1 MNLRTRIGHMSL
13 RTRMG
18 LVAGTAVALAV
29 VAVAT
34 IVYAGTRS
42 ELRGQID
49 RALQSRVRGFVRPPF
64 PPVFPGPVNRGELRP
79 FPRMPRLRG
88 GTGEQ
93 PPPAPFGGPVEA
105 VQVLSPSGEVFARRP
120 GTGRIPPDA
129 TAREIAA
136 RGSGS
141 VFEDRNVNGVHIRVL
156 TMGLG
161 ALGAVE
167 IARPLTEVDHAL
179 RRQLVLTI
187 LVGAAGIA
195 LAALLGVAIA
205 RTALAPVT
213 RFTRRTESLTRNPD
227 LAERLDVEGS
237 DELASLAQS
246 FNATLDS
253 LERSVEAQ
261 RNLVADASHELRT
274 PIATLRANVQLLESF
289 DQLSPDDREGLR
301 RDMLDELDELTGL
314 VGDVV
319 ELARGAQPGAAVDEV
334 RLDAIISDA
343 VARARRAAI
352 DVAFS
357 TDLEPTVVRGEG
369 DRIARAVSNLLDNA
383 RKWSPPG
390 GTVEVTL
397 RDGVVGVRDRG
408 PGFDEDDLPHVFD
421 RFYRADEARDM
432 PGSGLGLAI
441 VRQAADAHGGTVEA
455 ANAPGGGALLKVSFG
470 PPLEAREDA
479 GDSYV
484 SLTPAKPAS

>member
-1 MNLRTRIGHMSL
+1 MSLRTRIGHMSL

-49 RALQSRVRGFVRPPF
+49 RALQSRVRGFVTPAF
-64 PPVFPGPVNRGELRP
+64 PPALPGEGGRGDLRP
-79 FPRMPRLRG
+79 FPRAPRFHG
-88 GTGEQ
+88 GTGGA
-93 PPPAPFGGPVEA
+93 PPPPPFGGPVEA
-105 VQVLSPSGEVFARRP
+105 VQLVSPAGEVFGRRP
-120 GTGRIPPDA
+120 GMARIPPDSG
-129 TAREIAA
+129 AREIAG
-136 RGSGS
+136 RGSGTA
-141 VFEDRNVNGVHIRVL
+141 FEDRTVNGVHIRVM
-156 TMGLG
+156 TVGIG
-161 ALGAVE
+161 ALGAVQV
-167 IARPLTEVDHAL
+167 ARPLTEVDHAL
-179 RRQLVLTI
+179 RRQLVLTL

-213 RFTRRTESLTRNPD
+213 RFTRRTEFLTRNPD
-227 LAERLDVEGS
+227 LSERLDVEGR
-237 DELASLAQS
+237 DELARLAQS
-246 FNATLDS
+246 FNATLDA

-274 PIATLRANVQLLESF
+274 PIATLRANVQLLERYG
-289 DQLSPDDREGLR
+289 DLSPEDRAGLR

-334 RLDAIISDA
+334 RLDAIVSDA
-343 VARARRAAI
+343 VTRARRAAV

-357 TDLEPTVVRGEG
+357 AELAPTLVRGEG

-397 RDGVVGVRDRG
+397 RSGVVAVRDHG

-441 VRQAADAHGGTVEA
+441 VRQAAEAHGGSVEA
-455 ANAPGGGALLKVSFG
+455 ENAPGGGALLRVSFG
-470 PPLEAREDA
+470 PPLEPPERPD
-479 GDSYV
+479 DSYV
-484 SLTPAKPAS
+484 SLTPAKPTS

>member
-1 MNLRTRIGHMSL
+1 MSLRTRIGHMSL

-18 LVAGTAVALAV
+18 LVAGAAVALAV

-42 ELRGQID
+42 ELRGQVD
-49 RALQSRVRGFVRPPF
+49 RALQARVRGFVRPPF
-64 PPVFPGPVNRGELRP
+64 PPVLPGPGRRGDVQP
-79 FPRMPRLRG
+79 FPREPRFRG
-88 GTGEQ
+88 RAYEA

-105 VQVLSPSGEVFARRP
+105 VQLISPSGEVLARRP
-120 GTGRIPPDA
+120 GTGRIPPDSH
-129 TAREIAA
+129 ARRIAG

-141 VFEDRNVNGVHIRVL
+141 AFEDRTVNGVHIRVL
-156 TMGLG
+156 TAGLG
-161 ALGAVE
+161 SLGAVE
-167 IARPLTEVDHAL
+167 VARPLTEVDHAL
-179 RRQLVLTI
+179 RRQLFLTI

-195 LAALLGVAIA
+195 LAALLGAAIA
-205 RTALAPVT
+205 RTALAPIT

-227 LAERLDVEGS
+227 LSERLDVEGR
-237 DELASLAQS
+237 DELARLAQS
-246 FNATLDS
+246 FNATLDA

-274 PIATLRANVQLLESF
+274 PIATLRANVQLLERYTE
-289 DQLSPDDREGLR
+289 LSPEDREGLR

-334 RLDAIISDA
+334 RLDAVVADA

-352 DVAFS
+352 DVTFS
-357 TDLEPTVVRGEG
+357 SELEPTLVRGEG
-369 DRIARAVSNLLDNA
+369 DRIGRAVSNLLDNA

-390 GTVEVTL
+390 GTVEITL
-397 RDGVVGVRDRG
+397 RDGGVAVRDHG
-408 PGFDEDDLPHVFD
+408 PGFEDDDLPHVFD
-421 RFYRADEARDM
+421 RFYRADDARDM

-441 VRQAADAHGGTVEA
+441 VRQAAEAHGGSVAA
-455 ANAPGGGALLKVSFG
+455 ANAPGGGALLRASFG
-470 PPLEAREDA
+470 PPVVAPEGAE
-479 GDSYV
+479 DSYV
-484 SLTPAKPAS
+484 PLTPAKPAS